1 MSVPSS
7 ISNLYCWL
15 DANYAPNIT
24 INPTT
29 KVVTS
34 WTDRS
39 SNLVFTGGYPQYAP
53 YGQYSPG
60 VQFRGGTYLQNNV
73 FTTDLSLA
81 HCVTAVVSRVG
92 GGSVF
97 YKGGTYNTS
106 NLTGSKNWWFG
117 DSSGTN
123 FRSTTGLYPCMTANT
138 QTYASSSQPVT
149 GDLDV
154 VAFNLTSSTSMNIY
168 MNGVLTTG
176 YSVSNLNAPS
186 DLNNTYAIVGGAG
199 PLNAASFFTGTV
211 HELCI
216 WSRALTVAEISNTYT
231 YFYQKWGNSFS
242 SLPKTGPITISQI
255 RNEIGGTPT
264 GNVSFTQLLTNG
276 TYGSVMNSNPNRIS
290 TGKTNFSSFYKTG
303 KRVIQ
308 PPANF
313 FYRFKSQ
320 NPTDGMDLFSGLS
333 LGYYTRYIQGSFTYT
348 PIGATGQSGPT
359 SLAGYG
365 TNYPGYGTN
374 YPLVVTSGVQRV
386 TVPYTGTYSFIVAG
400 AQGGTGNGTVG
411 GSGNI
416 ISGNVN
422 LTNGDQIYIVVGQ
435 IGGSSTYMGGGGGG
449 TFVFLNS
456 ASNYLFAA
464 GGGGGSSQAGQGAA
478 GQTNPS
484 GSAGQNSGGAGG
496 AGGTNGAGGGGGR
509 DKNNTVTSPSGSNVT
524 GVGATPSTTTQAGGG
539 GGGAIG
545 AITTLTFTG
554 GAGGTGGSLTG
565 GVGGFGGGGGAG
577 SGAGGG
583 GGGGGGGGYSGG
595 GGGGGSTGSGGV
607 GGGGGSNV
615 SALVTGSNLAYG
627 TNPGTG
633 YVIMARLI
641 TDTSN
646 STIVSNITGA
656 FSLRSLNGPI
666 QKVVQIKHATNSL
679 VQDFYGDIYGNL
691 TTAPGYGQTLT
702 NWLGGAQGNVVTW
715 YDQTSANNHVTQT
728 VSANQPIINLSNVTI
743 SFSGNKWFSNASP
756 TGMFIPLYQNSYS
769 IVTKHRQFTKGALW
783 STGNTVSLANGTFNG
798 LSWTTGNNYQNYI
811 GTSYL
816 QFGPQ
821 PGSYPIVTSVI
832 NDRTN
837 LTGYINTAS
846 IATTTGV
853 NPNID
858 PAYPQYIGYDAYS
871 GNTFTGELHS
881 VVFFKTPLSQ
891 NDRFLTETTI

>member
-34 WTDRS
+34 WTDRT
-39 SNLVFTGGYPQYAP
+39 SNIVFTGGYPQYAP

-73 FTTDLSLA
+73 FTADLSLA
-81 HCVTAVVSRVG
+81 HCVIAVVSRIG

-154 VAFNLTSSTSMNIY
+154 VAFNLASSTSMNIY

-186 DLNNTYAIVGGAG
+186 DLNNTYAVVGGAG
-199 PLNAASFFTGTV
+199 PLNASSFFTGTV

-242 SLPKTGPITISQI
+242 SLPKTGPISISHI
-255 RNEIGGTPT
+255 RNEIGGTST

-290 TGKTNFSSFYKTG
+290 TGQTNFSSFYKTG

-333 LGYYTRYIQGSFTYT
+333 LGYPLYVQGNFTQL
-348 PIGATGQSGPT
+348 IA
-359 SLAGYG
+359 
-365 TNYPGYGTN
+365 
-374 YPLVVTSGVQRV
+374 
-386 TVPYTGTYSFIVAG
+386 
-400 AQGGTGNGTVG
+400 
-411 GSGNI
+411 
-416 ISGNVN
+416 
-422 LTNGDQIYIVVGQ
+422 
-435 IGGSSTYMGGGGGG
+435 
-449 TFVFLNS
+449 NS
-456 ASNYLFAA
+456 
-464 GGGGGSSQAGQGAA
+464 
-478 GQTNPS
+478 
-484 GSAGQNSGGAGG
+484 
-496 AGGTNGAGGGGGR
+496 
-509 DKNNTVTSPSGSNVT
+509 
-524 GVGATPSTTTQAGGG
+524 
-539 GGGAIG
+539 
-545 AITTLTFTG
+545 
-554 GAGGTGGSLTG
+554 
-565 GVGGFGGGGGAG
+565 
-577 SGAGGG
+577 
-583 GGGGGGGGYSGG
+583 
-595 GGGGGSTGSGGV
+595 
-607 GGGGGSNV
+607 
-615 SALVTGSNLAYG
+615 
-627 TNPGTG
+627 
-633 YVIMARLI
+633 
-641 TDTSN
+641 SN

-666 QKVVQIKHATNSL
+666 RKVVQIKHATLSI

-691 TTAPGYGQTLT
+691 TTDPGYGQTLT

-743 SFSGNKWFSNASP
+743 SFNGNKWFSNASP

-769 IVTKHRQFTKGALW
+769 IVTKHRQFTNGTLW

-798 LSWTTGNNYQNYI
+798 LRKVAISNLMAYTGYSGYHNNIPSYTGGTVTTSGNTSSTVSVSAATNGYYNNSSTFFSIILTGYYYAPTTGTYTFSLTSDDGAYLWVNVTSGWSGSNLLINNGGNHGPQTINGTITLTGGTTNFVRILMGDFGGTCALSVSVATPGAGLGDLGTSIAAGNQYYQNYT

-853 NPNID
+853 TPTVD

-881 VVFFKTPLSQ
+881 VVFFKTPLSSS
-891 NDRFLTETTI
+891 DRILTETTI